1 MWRCRRARGPD
12 VELLLP
18 LPIAIAIESKRT
30 AADALDK
37 VSQVISYAMSGRYDA
52 VFLRLD
58 VPSKEG
64 DEDLKRLKAIVG
76 PHGIGII
83 VGGYPYSP
91 LTELE
96 ALLQKAFLGLNS
108 DPLDLIKDMGSSI
121 HTMEVSLD
129 SLLLLR
135 KYFKVSCREC

>member
-1 MWRCRRARGPD
+1 
-12 VELLLP
+12 
-18 LPIAIAIESKRT
+18 LPIAVAIESKRT
-30 AADALDK
+30 ASDALDR

-58 VPSKEG
+58 VPPKEG
-64 DEDLKRLKAIVG
+64 DEDLKKLKAIVG

-83 VGGYPYSP
+83 AGGHPYSP

-96 ALLQKAFLGLNS
+96 ALLQKAFLSLNS
-108 DPLDLIKDMGSSI
+108 NPLDLIEDMGSLT
-121 HTMEVSLD
+121 HTVEVSLD

-135 KYFKVSCREC
+135 KYFKVGCREC